1 MPKRSNRRT
10 TSLHDSPRLRA
21 PPQVLFAELKALQER
36 NRDLETLHDLT
47 STRNDV
53 LQRQNEMIRYRFD
66 LKYKDLEEKYRKL
79 KLKRKLK
86 SSGNSK
92 AKKKRLPSPVIS
104 AAEEDVERMVRYWSM
119 SSSRINSKE
128 GSPPPPR
135 STSFT
140 PRGSFSSNRT
150 QSASSL
156 QSSFNISP
164 QNIRMTDKKVRK
176 SRLRNTMI
184 QQTNIHS
191 HHRSQPSQSSIKLKE
206 THIWNSWSRP
216 PSNESRNESSS
227 ISSKYLHRIKQKR
240 SIFEWKSKGGTRNF
254 ISGHS

>member
-92 AKKKRLPSPVIS
+92 AKKKRLPSPVVS

-119 SSSRINSKE
+119 SSSRINSMEGSPPPSFSKSVTSRGSFSSNRTMNKE

-191 HHRSQPSQSSIKLKE
+191 HHRSQPSQSSIKDWWTILTSTWDVKAVM
-206 THIWNSWSRP
+206 RG
-216 PSNESRNESSS
+216 
-227 ISSKYLHRIKQKR
+227 KQKVVKR
-240 SIFEWKSKGGTRNF
+240 GQ
-254 ISGHS
+254 